1 LVDAAC
7 QNWLVLQDAHRRQI
21 RATKSEFLF
30 ALGSTTV
37 RDTKNKRAPPMNKK
51 TAALPAHASTSRASM
66 SSDPHV
72 PARFLCRTVLAACLC
87 AAAFAGSPAY
97 AGSVSYSYD
106 ALGRLASAVYSD
118 GSATTTITYS
128 YDAAG
133 NRTSVAT
140 TSP

>member
-1 LVDAAC
+1 
-7 QNWLVLQDAHRRQI
+7 
-21 RATKSEFLF
+21 
-30 ALGSTTV
+30 
-37 RDTKNKRAPPMNKK
+37 MNKK
-51 TAALPAHASTSRASM
+51 PAALPAYASKFHASM
-66 SSDPHV
+66 PSDRH
-72 PARFLCRTVLAACLC
+72 VLARMLSRTILFACLC
-87 AAAFAGSPAY
+87 VVALAVH

-106 ALGRLASAVYSD
+106 ALGRLASAVYTD

>member
-1 LVDAAC
+1 ML
-7 QNWLVLQDAHRRQI
+7 
-21 RATKSEFLF
+21 S
-30 ALGSTTV
+30 
-37 RDTKNKRAPPMNKK
+37 
-51 TAALPAHASTSRASM
+51 
-66 SSDPHV
+66 
-72 PARFLCRTVLAACLC
+72 RTVLAACLC
-87 AAAFAGSPAY
+87 TAALAGHPAH

-106 ALGRLASAVYSD
+106 ALGRLASTVYSD

>member
-1 LVDAAC
+1 
-7 QNWLVLQDAHRRQI
+7 
-21 RATKSEFLF
+21 
-30 ALGSTTV
+30 
-37 RDTKNKRAPPMNKK
+37 MNKK
-51 TAALPAHASTSRASM
+51 TAALPAYASTSHASM
-66 SSDPHV
+66 PSSRHV
-72 PARFLCRTVLAACLC
+72 HVLARILSRTVLAVGLC
-87 AAAFAGSPAY
+87 SIALAAS

-106 ALGRLASAVYSD
+106 ALGRLASAVYTD